1 MLAPGRPPY
10 YTCLVAR
17 MAEAA
22 WVPRTPAVQRALDFG
37 VDVTLL
43 LESLKYSP
51 TERVRRAQ
59 RSLESALAFAAEA
72 AASRERRP
80 PRS

>member
-1 MLAPGRPPY
+1 
-10 YTCLVAR
+10 
-17 MAEAA
+17 
-22 WVPRTPAVQRALDFG
+22 VQRALDFG